1 MRAKMTVTM
10 EPKSALTPAVLTS
23 PPALVTGLTGAV
35 TPEVLALPPV
45 TGGLVIISS
54 VVGVTSVG
62 STGPTG
68 VTGSTPGQVDAS
80 RTHATPVSHSSVV
93 TMAEPPRKL

>member
-1 MRAKMTVTM
+1 MIATM
-10 EPKSALTPAVLTS
+10 EPMTALTPAVITS
-23 PPALVTGLTGAV
+23 PPPLVPGSTGAV
-35 TPEVLALPPV
+35 TPELLVLPPV
-45 TGGLVIISS
+45 TGLVIISS